1 MFTFNKYINYD
12 YIKKNKININ
22 IKNNTTYYNSIED
35 KENKYNEDIKLIET
49 NKYIDINNIKDMN
62 SLNILKKEYEII
74 NLLNKYCLKNII
86 YDIKLL
92 ITGLNKI
99 LLLSNILKE
108 RLKQKNITNKKMYN
122 LIFRCSYKF
131 CKYKENCLFIYNN
144 KKCYQD
150 HYVHNMV
157 SFDINMLLNY
167 LNNNVNNNI
176 NIKDVSKSIIT
187 LTYVIN
193 HMYNELSARCL
204 YCVNDNEIEKNH
216 I

>member
-1 MFTFNKYINYD
+1 MFTFNKYIKYD
-12 YIKKNKININ
+12 YIKKNSIDINIS
-22 IKNNTTYYNSIED
+22 NNPTYYNSVED
-35 KENKYNEDIKLIET
+35 KENKYIEDIKLLET
-49 NKYIDINNIKDMN
+49 DKYIDINNIKNKN
-62 SLNILKKEYEII
+62 SLFILKKEYEII
-74 NLLNKYCLKNII
+74 NLLNKYCLKNIK
-86 YDIKLL
+86 Y
-92 ITGLNKI
+92 NI
-99 LLLSNILKE
+99 LLLISGLNNLLLLSDKLKK
-108 RLKQKNITNKKMYN
+108 RLNQKNIVNKKIYN

-131 CKYKENCLFIYNN
+131 CKYKENCFFIYSN

-157 SFDINMLLNY
+157 SFDITMLLNY
-167 LNNNVNNNI
+167 LNNNIDI

-204 YCVNDNEIEKNH
+204 YCVNDKEKEKNH

>member
-1 MFTFNKYINYD
+1 MFTFNKYIDYD
-12 YIKKNKININ
+12 YIKKNSININ
-22 IKNNTTYYNSIED
+22 IKNNTTYYSSVEN
-35 KENKYNEDIKLIET
+35 KENKYNEDIKLLENNNYINIE
-49 NKYIDINNIKDMN
+49 NIKKIN
-62 SLNILKKEYEII
+62 SLHILKKEYEII
-74 NLLNKYCLKNII
+74 NLLNKYCLKNIKYNI
-86 YDIKLL
+86 ILL
-92 ITGLNKI
+92 ESGLNKL
-99 LLLSNILKE
+99 LLLSNILKK
-108 RLKQKNITNKKMYN
+108 RLNQKNIVNKKMYN

-131 CKYKENCLFIYNN
+131 CKYKENCSFIYNN

-167 LNNNVNNNI
+167 FKNNDNI
-176 NIKDVSKSIIT
+176 NNKDISKSIIT

-204 YCVNDNEIEKNH
+204 YCVNDIEIEKNH

>member
-12 YIKKNKININ
+12 YIKKNSININ
-22 IKNNTTYYNSIED
+22 IKNTTTYYNSIED
-35 KENKYNEDIKLIET
+35 NENKYNKNIKLIED
-49 NKYIDINNIKDMN
+49 NNYINIENIKNMN
-62 SLNILKKEYEII
+62 SLRILKKEYEII
-74 NLLNKYCLKNII
+74 NLLNKYCLKNIKYNI
-86 YDIKLL
+86 ILL
-92 ITGLNKI
+92 KNGLNKL
-99 LLLSNILKE
+99 LLLSNLLKK
-108 RLKQKNITNKKMYN
+108 RLNQKNIIDKKMYN

-167 LNNNVNNNI
+167 FKNNENI
-176 NIKDVSKSIIT
+176 NNKDISKSIIT

>member
-12 YIKKNKININ
+12 YIKNNCINID
-22 IKNNTTYYNSIED
+22 IKNDKTYYTSIEN

-49 NKYIDINNIKDMN
+49 NKYIDINNINNKN
-62 SLNILKKEYEII
+62 SLDILKKEYEII
-74 NLLNKYCLKNII
+74 NLLNKYCLKNIK
-86 YDIKLL
+86 YNVKLL
-92 ITGLNKI
+92 ISGLDKL
-99 LLLSNILKE
+99 LLLSNILKK
-108 RLKQKNITNKKMYN
+108 RLNQKNIVNKKMYN

-131 CKYKENCLFIYNN
+131 CKYKENCLFIYNK

-167 LNNNVNNNI
+167 LNNNNNI
-176 NIKDVSKSIIT
+176 NNKDVSKSIIT

-204 YCVNDNEIEKNH
+204 YCVNDIEIEKNH